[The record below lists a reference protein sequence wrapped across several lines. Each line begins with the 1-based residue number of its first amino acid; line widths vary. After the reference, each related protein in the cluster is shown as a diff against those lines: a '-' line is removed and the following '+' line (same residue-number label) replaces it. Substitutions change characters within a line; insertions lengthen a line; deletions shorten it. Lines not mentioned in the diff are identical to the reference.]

1 MDLSTL
7 TDEELADHL
16 NAVLAEQ
23 ERRQALATIP
33 DQIRELT
40 AKYVD
45 AGGSADYP
53 DGSTLNAKFI
63 AGPGD
68 IHLSAAGYARYIKD
82 LPAMS

>member
-7 TDEELADHL
+7 TDEELAEHL

-33 DQIRELT
+33 DQIRDLT

-45 AGGSADYP
+45 GG
-53 DGSTLNAKFI
+53 
-63 AGPGD
+63 GD
-68 IHLSAAGYARYIKD
+68 PAD
-82 LPAMS
+82 LP